1 MPAKWT
7 AVMVSVLVLI
17 FSSGCS
23 LALKQQLNGEWDLK
37 EDNKIEK
44 NGQKRATDITDE
56 KRDEDEKED
65 PLHDTDDDD
74 DGFDTDS
81 YLNGNELMV
90 SKLSVKTD
98 ERDWTE
104 AGSDSETQDD
114 YKIEVTTL
122 TVDGED
128 ADYADEVIVV
138 QRFEGLEHDMTT
150 KQLAQ
155 SMMDNFKK
163 GYTGTSNWSI
173 IEQKHND
180 ILTELSV
187 KDDPKVGSL
196 FGYARFMTTDNG
208 IYGLFYL
215 INKEELS
222 TEEEEKWQYLLK
234 QANSESGITL

>member
-7 AVMVSVLVLI
+7 AVIVSVLVLI

-23 LALKQQLNGEWDLK
+23 LAVKQAVNGEWDLE
-37 EDNKIEK
+37 EDNKTEK
-44 NGQKRATDITDE
+44 NVQKRATDITDE
-56 KRDEDEKED
+56 KRDENEKED
-65 PLHDTDDDD
+65 PLSDTDDDD

-81 YLNGNELMV
+81 YLDGNELMV
-90 SKLSVKTD
+90 SKLNVKTD
-98 ERDWTE
+98 ERDWSE
-104 AGSDSETQDD
+104 AGSDSETQND

-138 QRFEGLEHDMTT
+138 QRFEGLENDVTT

-155 SMMDNFKK
+155 SMMENFEK
-163 GYTGTSNWSI
+163 GYTGKSDWSF
-173 IEQKHND
+173 IEQKHDD

-196 FGYARFMTTDNG
+196 FGYGRFMTTDNG

-215 INKEELS
+215 INEEELS
-222 TEEEEKWQYLLK
+222 TEEQEKWQYLLK

>member
-7 AVMVSVLVLI
+7 AVIVSVLVLI

-23 LALKQQLNGEWDLK
+23 LAVKQAVNGEWDLE
-37 EDNKIEK
+37 EDNKTEK
-44 NGQKRATDITDE
+44 NVHKQATDITDE
-56 KRDEDEKED
+56 KRDEDEEEG
-65 PLHDTDDDD
+65 LFTDDDD

-81 YLNGNELMV
+81 YLDGNELVV
-90 SKLSVKTD
+90 SKLNVKTD

-104 AGSDSETQDD
+104 AESDSETQND

-138 QRFEGLEHDMTT
+138 QRFEGLENDVST

-155 SMMDNFKK
+155 SMMENFKK

-173 IEQKHND
+173 IDQKDND

-196 FGYARFMTTDNG
+196 FGYCRFMTTDNG

-215 INKEELS
+215 INEEELS
-222 TEEEEKWQYLLK
+222 TEEQEKWQYLLK